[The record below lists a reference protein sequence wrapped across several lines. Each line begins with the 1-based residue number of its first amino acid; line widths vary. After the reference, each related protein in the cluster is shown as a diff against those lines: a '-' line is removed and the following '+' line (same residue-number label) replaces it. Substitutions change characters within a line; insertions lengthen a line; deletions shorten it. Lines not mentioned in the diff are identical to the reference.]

1 MVRMTLIIVGI
12 ILIVLGALGLIIGLK
27 VQATWSEIF
36 LIIVGVVALLMA
48 IVKKK

>member
-1 MVRMTLIIVGI
+1 MVRTTLIIVGI
-12 ILIVLGALGLIIGLK
+12 ILIVLGALGLIIGLE
-27 VQATWSEIF
+27 VQAAWVEVF

>member
-12 ILIVLGALGLIIGLK
+12 IIIVLGALGLIIGLE
-27 VQATWSEIF
+27 VQATWSEVL